1 MQTPVAKDDGDA
13 PQDTVRRLEAEIARL
28 RASRERLVVAAESE
42 RRVLE
47 RELHRG
53 VQQQLVALAV
63 VLQLAEEAL
72 GTDPAQTRRRLGDAR
87 SVVQQAVDDAA
98 RLAQR
103 IHPPLLQAGGLAAAV
118 RAAAAS
124 VGARATLEL
133 DSTAALPAEVA
144 GTLYRC
150 VLTALER
157 TPPAAR
163 ATVAVRATGG
173 AVVFEISTHRS
184 VAATIEEL
192 ADRVDALGGE
202 LTTEPT
208 TTGGLRLVGSIPLAR

>member
-103 IHPPLLQAGGLAAAV
+103 IHPPLLETGGL
-118 RAAAAS
+118 
-124 VGARATLEL
+124 G
-133 DSTAALPAEVA
+133 
-144 GTLYRC
+144 
-150 VLTALER
+150 
-157 TPPAAR
+157 
-163 ATVAVRATGG
+163 VAVRVTKHTGLAFDVTG
-173 AVVFEISTHRS
+173 SQS
-184 VAATIEEL
+184 EL
-192 ADRVDALGGE
+192 AERTYEGPTISFAPPGSTREEIERLAIWYRRRLTYRPQMGISGAFTAGGQ
-202 LTTEPT
+202 L
-208 TTGGLRLVGSIPLAR
+208 